1 MKRFFFVLIAL
12 WFGCQA
18 AFALDLQ
25 AAKSQGLVGETP
37 TGYLAPVQGNAGNEV
52 AQLVQSINQQRRQE
66 YQKIAQRNNTSLQAV
81 EKLAGQQALEK
92 TPQGQFVLIN
102 GTWSKK

>member
-1 MKRFFFVLIAL
+1 MKRFFFVLMAL
-12 WFGCQA
+12 WFSCQA
-18 AFALDLQ
+18 ALALDLQ

-37 TGYLAPVQGNAGNEV
+37 GGYLAPVQPAPGGEV
-52 AQLVQSINQQRRQE
+52 MQLVQSINQQRRQE

-81 EKLAGQQALEK
+81 EQLEGKQALEK
-92 TPQGQFVLIN
+92 TPQGQYIQLN

>member
-1 MKRFFFVLIAL
+1 MKRVFFVCVAL
-12 WFGCQA
+12 LLFCQT

-25 AAKSQGLVGETP
+25 TAKSQGLVGETP
-37 TGYLAPVQGNAGNEV
+37 TGYLALVHKGGGGEV
-52 AQLVQSINQQRRQE
+52 VELVKSINQQRRQE

-81 EKLAGQQALEK
+81 EKLAGKQALEK
-92 TPQGQFVLIN
+92 TPRGQFIFKD